1 MPRVTKEEV
10 KELIRTSLD
19 VTSHIDTASLL
30 VGESLVGQGMSDARL
45 KLIELWLSAHFVAVA
60 EERGAL
66 MGSEKGDSSEEYKI
80 VVGTGLNMTRFGQQA
95 IALDTSGILAE
106 QATTMKTAQF
116 RVVQD
121 NPGANNA

>member
-10 KELIRTSLD
+10 KELIKTSLD
-19 VTSHIDTASLL
+19 VTSFIDTANLL
-30 VGESLVGQGMSDARL
+30 VNESLVGQGMSDARL
-45 KLIELWLSAHFVAVA
+45 KLTELWLSAHFVAVA

-66 MGSEKGDSSEEYKI
+66 KESEKGDSKEQYEI
-80 VVGTGLNMTRFGQQA
+80 IVGTGLNMTRFGQQA

-106 QATTMKTAQF
+106 QAATMKTAQF

-121 NPGANNA
+121 NPSSNNA